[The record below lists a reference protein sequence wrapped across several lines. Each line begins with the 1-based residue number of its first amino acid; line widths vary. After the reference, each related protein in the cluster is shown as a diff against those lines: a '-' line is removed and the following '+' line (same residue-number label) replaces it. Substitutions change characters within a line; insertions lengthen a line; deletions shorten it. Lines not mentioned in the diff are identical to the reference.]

1 MEIDA
6 FGDVWCGCAW
16 EMVTDQMVGG
26 LGPSLRWDDGIFWL
40 PGDSRSVISKLP
52 SDLSWLVRRV

>member
-16 EMVTDQMVGG
+16 EMVTDQMVGE
-26 LGPSLRWDDGIFWL
+26 LGPSLRWDDGCRL
-40 PGDSRSVISKLP
+40 MEVATM
-52 SDLSWLVRRV
+52 